1 MIAACLE
8 KEPDFLGSG
17 CWSALNRLME
27 RAYWYRLWIVQEIVM
42 GASATWLRCGPAEID
57 WDSFCTAVGFLEDHL
72 WLVKD
77 IAIGRECEKPKE
89 GWTVGSLHLVYQDL
103 SALSEREENGGAFPS
118 FGRLL
123 DLARFSACKVPADKV
138 YALVGLMEPRIAER
152 LRPNYTLPVA
162 RVYASTAR
170 TFIEVYDNL
179 EPLREGNPWGPS
191 KAPSWAADWQWRGRL
206 RWSRVESRLWCE
218 AIFSN
223 ESPSTTADTYVPFS
237 ASGETKHDSL
247 FSIDSSLLICSGF
260 IFDSVSGLGARGV
273 GYFDMD
279 RHSIVHPRTQWKS
292 AYGDLNG
299 TIEALARTLIMD
311 RVAGG
316 RRAENR
322 HMYAILNLPAT
333 FAMAEGEFLRRGWS
347 WLAGQE
353 GYFFRWANFRKANG
367 KFPLGIDW
375 FDDFFTDEIPAE
387 PEVSERDMSEAYS
400 CFDRTSHK
408 RRFMTTAKGYMGWA
422 PDNVYGDSDEQA
434 REGDLIAIL
443 FGCSTPIMIRPCGWY
458 FQVLGEAYV
467 QGMMEGEAMQLL
479 EEGTCEVQKFT
490 FC

>member
-27 RAYWYRLWIVQEIVM
+27 RVYWYRLWIVQEIVM

-333 FAMAEGEFLRRGWS
+333 FAMAEGEFLRRG
-347 WLAGQE
+347 
-353 GYFFRWANFRKANG
+353 
-367 KFPLGIDW
+367 
-375 FDDFFTDEIPAE
+375 
-387 PEVSERDMSEAYS
+387 
-400 CFDRTSHK
+400 
-408 RRFMTTAKGYMGWA
+408 
-422 PDNVYGDSDEQA
+422 
-434 REGDLIAIL
+434 
-443 FGCSTPIMIRPCGWY
+443 
-458 FQVLGEAYV
+458 
-467 QGMMEGEAMQLL
+467 
-479 EEGTCEVQKFT
+479 
-490 FC
+490 